1 MEKSA
6 FNYDKIPIGYY
17 DLIAEKKSGIRSFW
31 HNHKFERVLSSLP
44 NNIDSLIDIG
54 CFSGT
59 FLGMIPEERCSRQ
72 TGIDI
77 ILKQI
82 EDANQK
88 YATTFRSFYYYT
100 DLASELNIGN
110 EYKCASLIE
119 VIEHLN
125 SDEIKILFEKIYVML
140 EPDGLLVM
148 STPNY
153 FSMWPILEILIN
165 IFSSVKYEEQHL
177 TRFTYFNIISRIRII
192 IPNFDRMFKV
202 KFKTTSHFISP
213 YVAFFSY
220 SLAALLAGM
229 TKPQHWHFPFGSIII
244 VCLEKKM

>member
-17 DLIAEKKSGIRSFW
+17 DLIAERKTGIRSFW

-59 FLGMIPEERCSRQ
+59 FLGMIPEERCSQQ
-72 TGIDI
+72 TGLDI

-82 EDANQK
+82 NYANDK
-88 YATTFRSFYYYT
+88 YATSFRSFHYYA
-100 DLASELNIGN
+100 DLASELDIGYN
-110 EYKCASLIE
+110 YECASLIE

-125 SDEIKILFEKIYVML
+125 PDEIKILFEKIYIML
-140 EPDGLLVM
+140 QPGGLLVM

-165 IFSSVKYEEQHL
+165 IFSSVKYDEQHL
-177 TRFTYFNIISRIRII
+177 TRFTYFNVFNKIRTI
-192 IPNFDRMFKV
+192 IPEFDRMFTIKLR
-202 KFKTTSHFISP
+202 TTSHFISP

-220 SLAALLAGM
+220 NLASFLAGM
-229 TKPQHWHFPFGSIII
+229 TKPQRWHFPFGSILI
-244 VCLEKKM
+244 VCLEKKI